1 MMPWEREVYL
11 TLLMEH
17 IKENFWTYRFEM
29 WYAEQ
34 LRKNPNLSEYRFAI
48 YSHHIQ

>member
-17 IKENFWTYRFEM
+17 IKEK
-29 WYAEQ
+29 EQ
-34 LRKNPNLSEYRFAI
+34 AM
-48 YSHHIQ
+48 QTQ